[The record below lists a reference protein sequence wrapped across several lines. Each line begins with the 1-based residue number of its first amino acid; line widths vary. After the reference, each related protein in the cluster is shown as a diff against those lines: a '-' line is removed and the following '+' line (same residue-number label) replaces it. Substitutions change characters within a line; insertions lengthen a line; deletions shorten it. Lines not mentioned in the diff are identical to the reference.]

1 MNGMVDLARMQPSP
15 PFYSC
20 PPKPNRPGLLMQPS
34 PPPYTQQNKPQGSNP
49 DTARRLKQVE
59 SEMATLRTKQAE
71 LTRAWEAE
79 RQGVVGIKQLKEK
92 IDQVKVQIDAAER
105 EFDLGR
111 AAQLKYGELARL
123 EQELAAA
130 EAAVEQE
137 SAEAGAGGSKGRMLR
152 DTVTV
157 DDISSIV
164 GKWTGIPVSKL
175 LESERDKLLRLEEE
189 LHESVVGQDEA
200 VRVVAEAI
208 QRSRAGLSDPNRP
221 IASLVFLGPTG
232 VGKTLLAKKLAGYM
246 FDDEDAMVRG
256 WCM

>member
-1 MNGMVDLARMQPSP
+1 MS
-15 PFYSC
+15 S
-20 PPKPNRPGLLMQPS
+20 
-34 PPPYTQQNKPQGSNP
+34 
-49 DTARRLKQVE
+49 LKK
-59 SEMATLRTKQAE
+59 KQSE
-71 LTRAWEAE
+71 LTKAWEAE
-79 RQGVVGIKQLKEK
+79 RQGVVGIKELKER

-130 EAAVEQE
+130 EAVMEKQ
-137 SAEAGAGGSKGRMLR
+137 STDAGAGKRMLR

-164 GKWTGIPVSKL
+164 GKWTGIPVTKL
-175 LESERDKLLRLEEE
+175 VESERDKLLKLEDE
-189 LHESVVGQDEA
+189 LHKSVVGQDEA
-200 VRVVAEAI
+200 VRAVAEAI

-232 VGKTLLAKKLAGYM
+232 VGKTLLAKKLAGFM
-246 FDDEDAMVRG
+246 FDDEDAMVRIGLG
-256 WCM
+256 WLFFGLHV

>member
-1 MNGMVDLARMQPSP
+1 
-15 PFYSC
+15 
-20 PPKPNRPGLLMQPS
+20 
-34 PPPYTQQNKPQGSNP
+34 
-49 DTARRLKQVE
+49 
-59 SEMATLRTKQAE
+59 MATLRKKQAE
-71 LTRAWEAE
+71 LTAAWEAE
-79 RQGVVGIKQLKEK
+79 RKGVVGIKELKEK

-130 EAAVEQE
+130 EAAMEKEGAAGV
-137 SAEAGAGGSKGRMLR
+137 GAGKRMLR

-164 GKWTGIPVSKL
+164 GKWTGIPVTKL
-175 LESERDKLLRLEEE
+175 VESERDKLLRLEDE

-200 VRVVAEAI
+200 VRAVAEAI

-232 VGKTLLAKKLAGYM
+232 VGKTLLAKKLAGFM
-246 FDDEDAMVRG
+246 FDDEDAMVCVCVCVSRACLGGGGCLWVFFG
-256 WCM
+256 WVEGCEWVGGGGLICA

>member
-1 MNGMVDLARMQPSP
+1 
-15 PFYSC
+15 
-20 PPKPNRPGLLMQPS
+20 
-34 PPPYTQQNKPQGSNP
+34 
-49 DTARRLKQVE
+49 
-59 SEMATLRTKQAE
+59 MATLRTKQAA

-79 RQGVVGIKQLKEK
+79 RQGVVGIKELKEK

-130 EAAVEQE
+130 EAAVEAS
-137 SAEAGAGGSKGRMLR
+137 SAQGGDGQKGRMLR

-157 DDISSIV
+157 DDISAIV

-175 LESERDKLLRLEEE
+175 VESERDKLLRLEEE

-232 VGKTLLAKKLAGYM
+232 VGKTLLAKKLAGFM
-246 FDDEDAMVRG
+246 FDDEDAMVRAG
-256 WCM
+256 VRACGGIGGVLGRGGC